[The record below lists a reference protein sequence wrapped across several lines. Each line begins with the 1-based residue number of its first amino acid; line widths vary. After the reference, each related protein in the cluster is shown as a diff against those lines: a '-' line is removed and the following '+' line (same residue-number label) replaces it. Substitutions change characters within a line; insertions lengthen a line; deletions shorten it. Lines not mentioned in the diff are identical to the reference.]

1 MLARGDLCSACWLY
15 ARSCWIYARRTGF
28 THAMLHVQS
37 LTSCDYFLSK
47 VSCTLFT
54 IKGVLVFFACVII
67 FGLKTL

>member
-1 MLARGDLCSACWLY
+1 MSARGDFMRARGDLCSPY
-15 ARSCWIYARRTGF
+15 GIYAR
-28 THAMLHVQS
+28 HAAWSGIQS